1 MVSDLLQAALR
12 LSNRIMALCWPLQV
26 PPTAKAVLISLA
38 DHASDA
44 GECWPSISTLADRT
58 CLSSRSVIRAI
69 QELEAYQVIRAI
81 RTEGRHTSYL
91 ITPESHT
98 KPVTDSHQCQPV
110 TRDTVSPTSDTES
123 PDQCQPV
130 TGPVTQSHTNHQEPS
145 GTIKEPSEVDALL
158 DGIDPELLRDFKRLR
173 TKQKAPITVT
183 AIKGFIRE
191 AGIAGFT
198 LEQAIRTSTENSWR
212 GFKAVYV
219 ADRRP
224 QARPGNK
231 HAAAAAGIFGSQPQE
246 VIDV

>member
-1 MVSDLLQAALR
+1 
-12 LSNRIMALCWPLQV
+12 MAQCWPLKV
-26 PPTAKAVLISLA
+26 PATAKAVLIALA

-44 GECWPSISTLADRT
+44 GECWPSISTLAERT

-98 KPVTDSHQCQPV
+98 EPVTDSHQCRPV
-110 TRDTVSPTSDTES
+110 TRDTESPTSDTAS
-123 PDQCQPV
+123 PDPCQAV
-130 TGPVTQSHTNHQEPS
+130 MGPVTESHTNHQEPS
-145 GTIKEPSEVDALL
+145 VTIKEPSEVDVLL
-158 DGIDPELLRDFKRLR
+158 DGIDPELLRDFKKLR

-191 AGIAGFT
+191 AGLAGYT
-198 LEQAIRTSTENSWR
+198 LEQAIRASTENSWR
-212 GFKAVYV
+212 GFKAIYV
-219 ADRRP
+219 ADRQPRRP
-224 QARPGNK
+224 QPPHK
-231 HAAAAAGIFGSQPQE
+231 HAAAAAGIFGVGQQQE